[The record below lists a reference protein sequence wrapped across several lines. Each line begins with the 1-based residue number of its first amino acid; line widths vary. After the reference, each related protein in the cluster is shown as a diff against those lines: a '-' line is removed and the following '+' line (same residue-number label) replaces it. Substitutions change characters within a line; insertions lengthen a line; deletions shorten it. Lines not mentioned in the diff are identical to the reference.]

1 MNRCLHCFS
10 EFEDIYDICPE
21 CGEPL
26 ITEPSQPIDLI
37 PGTILDGRYI
47 VGLALNRG
55 GFGIVYKAFD
65 IKFNNTVAIKE
76 FFVSRLGTRAYGI
89 PKVIVTP
96 KTKEEYYYR
105 KARFLAEARYMANYS
120 SHNSFVNVFDYFEQN
135 NTAYFV
141 MEYIVG
147 EDLKDRLKREKKLP
161 VDEAVN
167 YVNEVAKALISL
179 HKDGIIHCDV
189 APDNIRLH
197 QNGAVKLLDLGAAK
211 LADAEETVIDVVVKP
226 GYAPPE
232 QYDNAKD
239 IGAWTDVYGLGATLY
254 NLITGIVPTE
264 STNRKTK
271 DELLPPHDIDPT
283 IPENISNT
291 VMKAMAVDKHL
302 RFKDVDEFVKA
313 LNGEKKIIPLAQ
325 EIKKRKRHRFTGIT
339 AAVIIVCIL
348 SGMVFNY
355 YRDKKAEQVLR
366 KANITIWFCAD
377 KGDPEEIA
385 VNQMVNDLKSNK
397 TFKNISFKIERF
409 DEVEYSA
416 RIKDAAEK
424 GELPS
429 VFESTDIDERI
440 LSSANRIDRVLE
452 SEQAK
457 DCLFLNQYRNYYK
470 EAKKLPLGI
479 EVPVAV
485 VITNG
490 PTKSD
495 YKQSTYSAVSDFKTE
510 KYASEDE
517 VRALLLHNSISN
529 KGVQKEAVLNKNNL
543 CPLLFTSTMHI
554 TEADRILSGN
564 VEWNTS
570 YYSGKTFCNFVY
582 EWSSA
587 AKDENEIL
595 AAEKILSWM
604 LGNVYQQMLM
614 VTYCHNGQIPINKT
628 AFDVKINSSKYLTT
642 IDSIKDNL
650 VFEN

>member
-1 MNRCLHCFS
+1 M
-10 EFEDIYDICPE
+10 
-21 CGEPL
+21 
-26 ITEPSQPIDLI
+26 
-37 PGTILDGRYI
+37 
-47 VGLALNRG
+47 
-55 GFGIVYKAFD
+55 
-65 IKFNNTVAIKE
+65 
-76 FFVSRLGTRAYGI
+76 
-89 PKVIVTP
+89 
-96 KTKEEYYYR
+96 
-105 KARFLAEARYMANYS
+105 
-120 SHNSFVNVFDYFEQN
+120 
-135 NTAYFV
+135 
-141 MEYIVG
+141 
-147 EDLKDRLKREKKLP
+147 
-161 VDEAVN
+161 
-167 YVNEVAKALISL
+167 
-179 HKDGIIHCDV
+179 HKDGIILCDV

-264 STNRKTK
+264 STNRKAK
-271 DELLPPHDIDPT
+271 DELLPPRDIDPT

-291 VMKAMAVDKHL
+291 IMKAMAVDKHL

-348 SGMVFNY
+348 SGTVFNY

-366 KANITIWFCAD
+366 KADITIWFCAD
-377 KGDPEEIA
+377 KGSLEEVA
-385 VNQMVNDLKSNK
+385 VNQVINDIKTNK
-397 TFKNISFKIERF
+397 TFKNISFKVERF
-409 DEVEYSA
+409 DEIEYQA
-416 RIKDAAEK
+416 RIEDAVEKD
-424 GELPS
+424 ELPS
-429 VFESTDIDERI
+429 IFESSGINDSLLNT
-440 LSSANRIDRVLE
+440 ANKLDRVLE

-457 DCLFLNQYRNYYK
+457 DCLFLDQYNKYYK
-470 EAKKLPLGI
+470 ESKKIPLGI

-490 PTKSD
+490 PTKTD
-495 YKQSTYSAVSDFKTE
+495 YKKNTYSSKSDFKTE

-517 VRALLLHNSISN
+517 ARALLLHNSISN
-529 KGVQKEAVLNKNNL
+529 KGIPKEAVLNKNNT

-554 TEADRILSGN
+554 TEADKILSGN

-570 YYSGKTFCNFVY
+570 YYSGELYCNYVY

-587 AKDENEIL
+587 AKEENEIL

-614 VTYCHNGQIPINKT
+614 ITYCHDGQIPINKT
-628 AFDVKINSSKYLTT
+628 AFDVKINSSKYLTA
-642 IDSIKDNL
+642 INSIKSNL
-650 VFEN
+650 LFEN